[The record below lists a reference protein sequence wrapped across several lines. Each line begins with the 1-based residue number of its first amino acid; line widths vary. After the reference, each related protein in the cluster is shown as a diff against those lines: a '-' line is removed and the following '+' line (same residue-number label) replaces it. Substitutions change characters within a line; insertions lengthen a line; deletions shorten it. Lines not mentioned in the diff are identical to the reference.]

1 MLERVGVTFPSNSE
15 YGKYEEH
22 IFDSLVKQVDA
33 NFKLDNNLV
42 INTTWFG
49 SQFENRQ
56 WEHSLSFDKNFDN
69 LFLLSV
75 IDPLYLT
82 DQDLDILVEK
92 YCVKNVYYVGMFED
106 SKYEWNFHAL
116 IGKDVMPNYTEEQ
129 VLMNTEPE
137 YVYMLYQRK
146 PRYHRIEITD
156 ILRQR
161 GLLDSGVV
169 TLGGPDSETRWQGD
183 HQTWE
188 VLTIEDS
195 PDQYKGAGGAYDE
208 FGGVPD
214 DLATCGRLDLWRNHF
229 LNVAS
234 ECVFDE
240 WLPLLVTE
248 KIWKPMI
255 GLRPF
260 VVHGNAR
267 TYAWLRN
274 RGFKTFNDYWSH
286 IPVETSTD
294 DHGAHDSVWK
304 VIEFLQTQDLA
315 QMYLDMLPDLRYNK
329 LRFDEFS
336 GEQKHKMEHIFC

>member
-1 MLERVGVTFPSNSE
+1 MLEQVGKHFPE
-15 YGKYEEH
+15 HWQYGPEEIH
-22 IFDSLVKQVDA
+22 IFNSTAQQVSKHFPNDR
-33 NFKLDNNLV
+33 NLV

-49 SQFENRQ
+49 SQFDNGE
-56 WEHSLSFDKNFDN
+56 WERALSFGDDFDN

-75 IDPLYLT
+75 INPLYLT
-82 DQDLDILVEK
+82 DKDLDILVEK

-146 PRYHRIEITD
+146 PKYHRIEITD

-161 GLLDSGVV
+161 GLLDSGIV

-188 VLTIEDS
+188 VLTIEDY
-195 PDQYKGAGGAYDE
+195 PDQYKGAGGTKDE

-214 DLATCGRLDLWRNHF
+214 DLATCGKLDLWRNHF
-229 LNVAS
+229 LNVTS
-234 ECVFDE
+234 ETVFDE

-248 KIWKPMI
+248 KMWKPMI

-260 VVHGNAR
+260 VVHGNPR
-267 TYAWLRN
+267 TYKWLRN
-274 RGFKTFNDYWSH
+274 RGFRTFNEYWKH
-286 IPVETSTD
+286 VDVENI
-294 DHGAHDSVWK
+294 GPHDAVWQ
-304 VIEFLQTQDLA
+304 VIEFLQTQDLK

-336 GEQKHKMEHIFC
+336 GEQKHKMEHIFEH